1 MNLKKMLLFAS
12 GLVLLCGSALVWSDL
27 DRPRAEAPAA
37 VPGPAFVSAT
47 GRVESRSEAVVRAK
61 GAGRLVRYMKREGDW
76 AAEGAVV
83 AVLDQDMEAA
93 ALREA
98 QAELFQCESRFR
110 RTKVLHDQ
118 KVAADQEFDDA
129 DGAYRLALA
138 RRDKAQ
144 AALDERTLRAPFA
157 GRILKTYLEEGE
169 SIDARTA
176 DTPLFVIGDTRG
188 LRVRAEV
195 DEQDIGRLA
204 AGGSAQV
211 RADAFPGEVFA
222 GKVSS
227 VSGILGRKKLRSD
240 DPRER
245 MDAKV
250 LEVMIDL
257 PASDRLRPGI
267 TVEVK
272 IEAAGGLDL

>member
-1 MNLKKMLLFAS
+1 MNFKKILMYALALIVLCGS
-12 GLVLLCGSALVWSDL
+12 GLVWSEL
-27 DRPRAEAPAA
+27 QKPREKAPAQNA
-37 VPGPAFVSAT
+37 AEFVSAT

-61 GAGRLVRYMKREGDW
+61 GAGRIVKYLKHEGDW
-76 AAEGAVV
+76 AESGAVV
-83 AVLDQDMEAA
+83 VLLDQDMESA

-98 QAELFQCESRFR
+98 QAQLFQSESVFR
-110 RTKVLHDQ
+110 RTKVLHDE

-144 AALDERTLRAPFA
+144 AALDERTIRAPFA

-176 DTPLFVIGDTRG
+176 DTPLFVIGDTRA

-195 DEQDIGRLA
+195 DEQDIGRLS
-204 AGGSAQV
+204 AGGEARVS
-211 RADAFPGEVFA
+211 ADAFPGEVFP
-222 GKVSS
+222 GKVAS
-227 VSGILGRKKLRSD
+227 VSGIIGRKKLRSD

-257 PASDRLRPGI
+257 PASSRLRPGI

-272 IEAAGGLDL
+272 IDAGAEKSS